1 MFQKL
6 VAYYR
11 RLNYWG
17 RVGAWGLIAA
27 ILAIILYFAVLIGTD
42 DARWAEEFPRVVVLD
57 VGDKTN
63 RVRLT
68 SDIRGPVYD
77 QYQPLSSEVRD
88 QVIQQ
93 LGEFRAK
100 YKQLWPTITIQSN
113 PDNRLVHQVAQT
125 LAPMLA
131 RYDLGQLVATSDLED
146 TEQPLTL
153 WCSPNNI
160 PVAYTFLSAIA
171 PYIQG
176 ELILIKDPSYS
187 AARMKLQLRGTPRFN
202 QNGSVVFD

>member
-11 RLNYWG
+11 SLNYWG
-17 RVGAWGLIAA
+17 RVGAWGLGAA
-27 ILAIILYFAVLIGTD
+27 ILAIILYFTYSMGTD
-42 DARWAEEFPRVVVLD
+42 NAQWAEEFPRVVVLEM
-57 VGDKTN
+57 GDKTH

-77 QYQPLSSEVRD
+77 QYQPLSGEVRD
-88 QVIQQ
+88 QVVRQ

-100 YKQLWPTITIQSN
+100 YKQLWPAITIESN
-113 PDNRLVHQVAQT
+113 PDNRTVHQVAQT
-125 LAPMLA
+125 LAQMLA
-131 RYDLGQLVATSDLED
+131 RFNLGQLVAAGDLED
-146 TEQPLTL
+146 TGQPLTL
-153 WCSPNNI
+153 WCSPDNI

-187 AARMKLQLRGTPRFN
+187 AARMKLQLQDTPRFN